1 MQVSYDILG
10 IGSATVDEFL
20 VVDRFP
26 SEDSKQA
33 VVSVDRQGGGLV
45 STVLVAA
52 ARLGVRCA
60 YADVMGVD
68 EDSRWIEADMQREG
82 IDTSLVAHHAD
93 ARPIHAFIIVAQDQ
107 STRTILYTTAGQQ
120 PYAPDY
126 PPTAAIRAA
135 KVLLIDDVNQL
146 SIPQLVRA
154 VRIAREAGIPVV
166 ADFELQP
173 HADLLHAVNHLIVS
187 QRYAEKVTGLRDP
200 LAAARALWHD
210 DRAAVVVTCGVEGSW
225 ALTSDGEPIHQPA
238 YPVQAVDTTGCGDV
252 FHGAYAAALTWGYD
266 LRERLRWA
274 AASAALKARALGG
287 RRGIAGRDEVGAW
300 MLNEA

>member
-1 MQVSYDILG
+1 MQNSYDILG

-26 SEDSKQA
+26 VEDSKQA
-33 VVSVDRQGGGLV
+33 VLHVDRQGGGLV
-45 STVLVAA
+45 STALVAA

-82 IDTSLVAHHAD
+82 IDTSLVVHHPD
-93 ARPIHAFIIVAQDQ
+93 ARPIHAFIVVAQDQ

-126 PPTAAIRAA
+126 PPADAIRTAR
-135 KVLLIDDVNQL
+135 VLLLDDVNQL

-154 VRIAREAGIPVV
+154 VKIARAAGIPVV

-173 HADLLHAVNHLIVS
+173 HAELLHVVDHLIVS
-187 QRYAEKVTGLRDP
+187 LRYAEKVTGVGEP
-200 LAAARALWHD
+200 VAAARALWHNA
-210 DRAAVVVTCGVEGSW
+210 RAAVVVTCGVDGSW
-225 ALTSDGEPIHQPA
+225 ALTGDGTPIHQPA
-238 YPVQAVDTTGCGDV
+238 FPVQAVDTTGCGDV

-287 RRGIAGRDEVGAW
+287 RRGIAGWAEVG
-300 MLNEA
+300 EFVKTSG